1 MTSTWTVNAVSKNN
15 WEYVKVA
22 SHDSNSRNV
31 DSVNNHFTIKIRLKT
46 IKERIK
52 IAIT

>member
-1 MTSTWTVNAVSKNN
+1 MASTWTVNAMSKNN
-15 WEYVKVA
+15 WEYGKVA

-31 DSVNNHFTIKIRLKT
+31 DSVNNHFTIKIGIKT
-46 IKERIK
+46 IKRGIK